1 MELTERELWLLNF
14 YRNSELHGALLMGKL
29 ARNFSDTQ
37 LLVNLTKHCA
47 TEAHHAALL
56 TETIAAL
63 GASLDPHT
71 ETIQNHYASEGGLP
85 KELVDLLVLSETL
98 EKRVL
103 TSYRAHLAGPN
114 VHPQV
119 RSTLTQIVREMQEE
133 EDGQHAGWIE
143 RTLLQQPSERVEA
156 AETKWRAVDERVA
169 AALERVVAQKFPAE
183 RLINEIH

>member
-29 ARNFSDTQ
+29 ARNYSDTQ

-85 KELVDLLVLSETL
+85 RELVDLLVLSETL

-103 TSYRAHLAGPN
+103 TSYRAHLAGPD

-143 RTLLQQPSERVEA
+143 RTLLQQPRERLEA
-156 AETKWRAVDERVA
+156 AEAKWHAVDERVA
-169 AALERVVAQKFPAE
+169 AALERLVAQKFPDGTPG
-183 RLINEIH
+183 R